1 MAVRRAA
8 RPNRTALRLESLEG
22 RDVPAGLAT
31 VGVSPAGVLTLA
43 AVPGRDGDEV
53 LSVARRA
60 DGAYLVTPAPG
71 TALRVGKSDVTTPLP
86 VFGVTAGLAAD
97 LGAGNDQLSLDGA
110 AFAGSVAVRLGAGN
124 NTLNVFDTTV
134 GGGLSVTA
142 GGGFDTVFFAGTGV
156 AVGGAFTAALGD
168 GTNLVRTDL
177 ARATFG
183 AFRVAGG
190 AGNDVL
196 RATGNDLALSVAA
209 GGLTFAGGG
218 GANTVALGDGAAKVA
233 VAGRVAISGAGS
245 GNTVTV
251 GGTRFDAGSLSLA
264 FGGGTNSLTADPAE
278 FHLAGSLS
286 WASGAGDDALLLR
299 AADARIGGA
308 VVVSVGDGPVEV
320 RVSPTDFLAVGRGV
334 TVRAGVTSGRNFL
347 FVGAVSD
354 TVIGGAVAVS
364 AGAGNAFIDVFS
376 SASLVVGGSVTVTH
390 GPGAGSTRV
399 ACTGRLEVPG
409 SIAVTQAGAQG
420 PIVTGAGG
428 PATIGGSVTLVGG
441 SSQSL
446 GMSGVVRGGV
456 TMIGAAGAP
465 ASMFL
470 GTIGSDP
477 PRVHGPIRLV
487 SRTAAGQPADIV
499 LRTVI
504 AEGPIAV
511 LGGAGAEA
519 LSIDDSAFVGSFG
532 AALGAG
538 DDQFRVELGGAPG
551 FTTFFG
557 PAVLRGGAG
566 ADTFLLGGDDA
577 TRAVGFRGATTTDG
591 GPGTDSL
598 TAGSFTAFDPAH
610 PLAQKNFP

>member
-8 RPNRTALRLESLEG
+8 RPNRTPLRLEPLEG

-53 LSVARRA
+53 LTVARRA
-60 DGAYLVTPAPG
+60 DGAYLVTPSPG
-71 TALRVGKSDVTTPLP
+71 TALRVGTSDVTTPLP

-97 LGAGNDQLSLDGA
+97 LGAGNDQLGLDGA
-110 AFAGSVAVRLGAGN
+110 AFSGSVAVRLGGGN
-124 NTLNVFDTTV
+124 NTLNVFDTTA

-142 GGGFDTVFFAGTGV
+142 GGGFDTVFFAGTAV

-177 ARATFG
+177 LRATFG
-183 AFRVAGG
+183 SFRMAGG
-190 AGNDVL
+190 AGNDIL
-196 RATGNDLALSVAA
+196 RVTGNDLTFATSA
-209 GGLTFAGGG
+209 GGLRFAGGG
-218 GANTVALGDGAAKVA
+218 GANTVALGDGAAEVA
-233 VAGRVAISGAGS
+233 LAGPVAISGGGS
-245 GNTVTV
+245 ANTVTV
-251 GGTRFDAGSLSLA
+251 AGSRFDARSLSLT
-264 FGGGTNSLTADPAE
+264 FGGGTNSLAANPAE
-278 FHLAGSLS
+278 FHLAGSLA
-286 WASGAGDDALLLR
+286 WASGAGDDALLLQP
-299 AADARIGGA
+299 ADARIGGA
-308 VVVSVGDGPVEV
+308 VAVSLGDGPEEL
-320 RVSPTDFLAVGRGV
+320 RVSPTNFLAVGRGV
-334 TVRAGVTSGRNFL
+334 TVRAGATSGRNLL

-354 TVIGGAVAVS
+354 TVIGGTVAVA
-364 AGAGNAFIDVFS
+364 AGAGNSFIDVFS
-376 SASLVVGGSVTVTH
+376 SESLVVGGSVTVTH
-390 GPGAGSTRV
+390 GPGAGSVRV
-399 ACTGRLEVPG
+399 ACTGRLEIPG

-470 GTIGSDP
+470 GTIGSNP

-487 SRTAAGQPADIV
+487 SRTATGQTADIV

-504 AEGPIAV
+504 AEGPVTVA
-511 LGGAGAEA
+511 GGAGAES
-519 LSIDDSAFVGSFG
+519 LSIDDSAFVGTFG

-538 DDQFRVELGGAPG
+538 ADTFRVEQAGAPG

-557 PAVLRGGAG
+557 PTVLRGGDG
-566 ADTFLLGGDDA
+566 GDTFLLGGNSV
-577 TRAVGFRGATTTDG
+577 TGAVGFRGATTADG
-591 GPGTDSL
+591 GAGADSL
-598 TAGSFTAFDPAH
+598 AAGTFVAFDPAH
-610 PLAQKNFP
+610 PLAQKNIP